1 MNARRLIMLAA
12 AALVVAGAAVW
23 VTLRGGPERAS
34 ASQGSV
40 LASLGDTLDAV
51 NEVRLQRGDGTVT
64 TLQRRQGGWYVAQRN
79 YPADPGKLRSLLI
92 GLSTLHAIEQKT
104 SDPAR
109 YPALNVEDA
118 AGAQSHSIRV
128 DVVAGGR
135 TWSLLLGKPAEPSG
149 GYVRVA
155 GAGAA
160 LLAQPR
166 IEADPQPAHW
176 IKSDLLELEANRVQQ
191 VVMRPAGAPSY
202 SLTRDRRDA
211 ADLTLHGAPVGR
223 KPAGPAVVD
232 AVAGAL
238 ARLSANDVRARTAG
252 SLENPS
258 HATFRTFEGLQLDV
272 DGTRE
277 GGASW
282 IRIDASVDPD
292 TARRFAV
299 AQAGSG
305 NGGAE
310 AMGAKADEAAKSSD
324 AKSVE
329 APSGSTSAKPAVSDS
344 KSADSKSADPAA
356 EAAAINAR
364 VQGYDF
370 QIPVYQYDAIYRQLH
385 DLLAP
390 KTEGAVTARSK
401 ERK

>member
-1 MNARRLIMLAA
+1 MNTRRLIMLAA

-34 ASQGSV
+34 ASQAAV
-40 LASLGDTLDAV
+40 LASLGDTLDSV
-51 NEVRLQRGDGTVT
+51 NEVRLQRGDGTAT
-64 TLQRRQGGWYVAQRN
+64 TLQRRQGGWYVVQRN

-128 DVVAGGR
+128 DVVAGAR

-155 GAGAA
+155 GTGTA

-166 IEADPQPAHW
+166 IDVDPQPAHW
-176 IKSDLLELEANRVQQ
+176 IKSDLLDLEANRVQQ

-211 ADLTLHGAPVGR
+211 TDLKLHGVPVGR
-223 KPAGPAVVD
+223 QPAGPAVVD

-238 ARLSANDVRARTAG
+238 ARLSANDVRARTGA
-252 SLENPS
+252 LENPS

-277 GGASW
+277 SGASW

-299 AQAGSG
+299 AQVGSG
-305 NGGAE
+305 TGSAETKGAN
-310 AMGAKADEAAKSSD
+310 ADEAAKSSD
-324 AKSVE
+324 AKSAE
-329 APSGSTSAKPAVSDS
+329 APSGSASAKPAASDP
-344 KSADSKSADPAA
+344 KSADSRSVDPAA

-364 VQGYDF
+364 LQGYDF